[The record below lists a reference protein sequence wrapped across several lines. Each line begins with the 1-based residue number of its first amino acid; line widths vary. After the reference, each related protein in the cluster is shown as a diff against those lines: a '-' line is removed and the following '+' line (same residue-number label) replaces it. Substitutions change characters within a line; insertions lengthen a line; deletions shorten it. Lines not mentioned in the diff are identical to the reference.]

1 MDSFFFFFFSSLLS
15 LTAPLSHHQVR
26 HLFTSKLTLT
36 LCEGGRKD
44 TGFSAVSAF
53 SRTHTSPQNP
63 NSPLG
68 AGQPNKQTAIRS
80 VAGQLLCLLSLHPH
94 QQPPAPRRPAPKG
107 PPAPGDGSACH
118 GSWWPSC
125 GHRTN
130 CCVYTTSRRGKMA
143 SCKSFKR
150 SSNSTGLDPRSQA
163 SKPHSPLIPFTA
175 VTAPAAHGA
184 GWALG
189 GDRPCPWATRTQG
202 MTKLAQLPFPS
213 QKGSEFAPSV
223 CSHLAFLR
231 LHSSFCF

>member
-1 MDSFFFFFFSSLLS
+1 MDSFFFFFSSLLS

-94 QQPPAPRRPAPKG
+94 QQPPAPRRPAPKD
-107 PPAPGDGSACH
+107 PPHQGMVQPAMARGGQAVVIAPIAVFIPHQGGVK
-118 GSWWPSC
+118 W
-125 GHRTN
+125 HRAKA
-130 CCVYTTSRRGKMA
+130 SRGVATQQDLTQGAR
-143 SCKSFKR
+143 
-150 SSNSTGLDPRSQA
+150 QA
-163 SKPHSPLIPFTA
+163 SPTA
-175 VTAPAAHGA
+175 
-184 GWALG
+184 L
-189 GDRPCPWATRTQG
+189 
-202 MTKLAQLPFPS
+202 
-213 QKGSEFAPSV
+213 
-223 CSHLAFLR
+223 
-231 LHSSFCF
+231 